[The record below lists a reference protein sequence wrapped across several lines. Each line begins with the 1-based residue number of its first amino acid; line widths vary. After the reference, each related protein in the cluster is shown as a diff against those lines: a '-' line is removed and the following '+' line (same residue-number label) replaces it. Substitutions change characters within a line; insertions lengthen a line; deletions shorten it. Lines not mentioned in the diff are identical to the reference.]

1 MKKLTLGFILL
12 FITSLTYAEIF
23 LNASQAEYFPEY
35 DRFNDELYFM
45 PIKISVKT
53 DAANGTLKIYCAPER
68 DEKFTLI
75 KQSDETNLDFFY
87 GSEDENEFVPRQ
99 KYYFKAELYSTNGN
113 LLESS
118 SVQEGWPCLSPA
130 LFFVEYDKA
139 VKASHSRLTLMN
151 KVSNWDK
158 LGTEEISGLK
168 SGKLGYKT
176 SVQLSSLSGVVT
188 MPYKNYSDNGIWILT
203 GSMNTK
209 ANIAGNGSMNGTI
222 KTDGMYSGTVCYDE
236 VIIKDSKAGGGYYK
250 VTPCGFSETDINYT
264 YTFYGEEK

>member
-23 LNASQAEYFPEY
+23 LNASQGEYFPEY

-45 PIKISVKT
+45 PVKITVNAKDSK
-53 DAANGTLKIYCAPER
+53 GTLKVFCSS
-68 DEKFTLI
+68 EKDGVCSLI
-75 KQSDETNLDFFY
+75 KEATLMPLDFFY
-87 GSEDENEFVPRQ
+87 DANNLKDFSPCQ
-99 KYYFKAELYSTNGN
+99 KYYFKAELYDLNGT
-113 LLESS
+113 LLETSS
-118 SVQEGWPCLSPA
+118 IEEGWPALSPA
-130 LFFVEYDKA
+130 LFFLEYDKA